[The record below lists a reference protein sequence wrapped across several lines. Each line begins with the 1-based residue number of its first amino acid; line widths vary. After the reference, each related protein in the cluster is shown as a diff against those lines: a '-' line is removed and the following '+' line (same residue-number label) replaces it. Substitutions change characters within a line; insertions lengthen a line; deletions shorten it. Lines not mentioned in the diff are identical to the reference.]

1 VDSLIKQGLSSKAHF
16 FATAGERGVVRI
28 WRSDTG
34 TCVYTYSGSSSCL
47 LGSSGS
53 SGGSGGSGGSSGSTK
68 KRQKTALGAA
78 EVVAAAAGS
87 ELLEL
92 MLLPGGKGLL
102 AATGDARLL
111 FFHPKVEDAAAG
123 SSGSSSKV
131 SDLSLTR
138 QLVGNFDEITDLA
151 FVYNTGSSSSSND
164 EDPGQQQQ
172 QRTAADGSTA
182 AGLVLQPHEPRR
194 LAVATNS
201 HDIRLF
207 ELADASCVGDFVGH
221 RDIVVCLDTVRPA
234 AGGWVGCLVVLD
246 S

>member
-1 VDSLIKQGLSSKAHF
+1 MHAGLAVLPTGSAFPGVLSVESLIKQGLSSKAHF
-16 FATAGERGVVRI
+16 FATAGERGIVRI

-34 TCVYTYSGSSSCL
+34 SCVYTYSGSSSG
-47 LGSSGS
+47 GSSGS
-53 SGGSGGSGGSSGSTK
+53 SK
-68 KRQKTALGAA
+68 KKQKTALGAA

-111 FFHPKVEDAAAG
+111 FFHPKVEEEPAPG
-123 SSGSSSKV
+123 SSGSSKKV
-131 SDLSLTR
+131 SELSLTR

-151 FVYNTGSSSSSND
+151 FVYNSSSSSSSD
-164 EDPGQQQQ
+164 EDPDQQQQ
-172 QRTAADGSTA
+172 QQQHRTVPDGSSSTA

-201 HDIRLF
+201 QDIRLF

-234 AGGWVGCLVVLD
+234 PGGC
-246 S
+246 